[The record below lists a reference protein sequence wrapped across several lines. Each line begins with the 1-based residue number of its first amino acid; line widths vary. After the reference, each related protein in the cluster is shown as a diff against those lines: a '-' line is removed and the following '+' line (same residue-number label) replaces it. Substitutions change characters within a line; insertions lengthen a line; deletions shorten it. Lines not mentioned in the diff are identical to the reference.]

1 VSNLT
6 TQTASVTNVL
16 AVTAGAPTITP
27 APLPSYVETVGDH
40 LAWAPVITG
49 TQPITNYW
57 YLGSTLVQSN
67 VTPGAAGS
75 LTLTNIQTTSSGTY
89 TLVVSNFYGHASV
102 SGSLSVTPSRQSLS
116 SANLVVLRV
125 GDGVQTLSVAT
136 GNTLYLD
143 QYTASGGYVNTIQ
156 IPDQGTGLPYGTGG
170 SSSASL
176 PFGSPA
182 LLVAGAGPDA
192 PYEGVLTLAPN
203 GQSLN
208 FAGYCQAY
216 PFTGPDVSVIAQG
229 GGNWHGIAGV
239 DAYGYYTLSYT
250 NTGLYSAGNHQVHGA
265 VDSNGGGTNFYST
278 GQAGSG
284 YGIKY
289 LDTGAQHASG
299 SGIASVAG
307 SFSGTRVAQIVSGNL
322 VFSDAAAS
330 TIGIYGCFGLP
341 TGPASAALLIAET
354 NSPVDFAVSP
364 DLNTVYIADN
374 GIFGGTGSPAG
385 GVQRWDANGTG
396 SYGLPTY
403 GYSYTLGTGTGSTV
417 GARGLTVDFTAASAW
432 GAGVTGA
439 KVYATTG
446 ESSGNRLIKI
456 VDTGAASSATV
467 VAVTGSSQIL
477 SGVRFGPVVVSPSFA
492 AQPQP
497 QTGLAGSVVT
507 FSADAVGSG
516 PLTYQWYFQVGGV
529 GSFIAIHAATN
540 ATYTISSVGSG
551 NVGNY
556 YVVVKNP
563 GNLTVQSDTVSFT
576 LTAPPHF
583 TSGVYLGPDLGFQL
597 NFIGQAGTGYTIWAT
612 TDLALTPVQSTWAAL
627 TTGTFSGGTDTYTDT
642 NTGTNPQQFYI
653 ISVP

>member
-1 VSNLT
+1 
-6 TQTASVTNVL
+6 
-16 AVTAGAPTITP
+16 
-27 APLPSYVETVGDH
+27 
-40 LAWAPVITG
+40 
-49 TQPITNYW
+49 
-57 YLGSTLVQSN
+57 
-67 VTPGAAGS
+67 
-75 LTLTNIQTTSSGTY
+75 
-89 TLVVSNFYGHASV
+89 
-102 SGSLSVTPSRQSLS
+102 
-116 SANLVVLRV
+116 
-125 GDGVQTLSVAT
+125 
-136 GNTLYLD
+136 
-143 QYTASGGYVNTIQ
+143 
-156 IPDQGTGLPYGTGG
+156 
-170 SSSASL
+170 
-176 PFGSPA
+176 
-182 LLVAGAGPDA
+182 
-192 PYEGVLTLAPN
+192 VLTLAPN

-216 PFTGPDVSVIAQG
+216 PFAGPDVSVIAG
-229 GGNWHGIAGV
+229 SSGSWHGIAGV

-250 NTGLYSAGNHQVHGA
+250 NTGLYSAGNHQIHGA
-265 VDSNGGGTNFYST
+265 VDSNGSGTNFYST

-289 LDTGAQHASG
+289 LDTGFQPANG

-307 SFSGTRVAQIVSGNL
+307 SFSGTRVAQIIGGNL

-330 TIGIYGCFGLP
+330 TVGIYGCIGLP
-341 TGPASAALLIAET
+341 TGPASAAILIAET
-354 NSPVDFAVSP
+354 NSPVDFAASP
-364 DLNTVYIADN
+364 DLQTVYITDN
-374 GIFGGTGSPAG
+374 GAFAGTSVQAG
-385 GVQRWDANGTG
+385 GIQRWDVNGI
-396 SYGLPTY
+396 SPYGLPTY

-417 GARGLTVDFTAASAW
+417 GARGLTVDFSAASAW

-467 VAVTGSSQIL
+467 VAVAGSSQIL

-497 QTGLAGSVVT
+497 HAGLAGSALT

-529 GSFIAIHAATN
+529 DSFIAIPAATN
-540 ATYTISSVGSG
+540 ATYTINSVGSG

-563 GNLTVQSDTVSFT
+563 GNLTVQSDPVSFT
-576 LTAPPHF
+576 LEAPPHF
-583 TSGVYLGPDLGFQL
+583 TSGVYLGPELGFQL

-627 TTGTFSGGTDTYTDT
+627 TTGTFSGGTDTFTDP
-642 NTGTNPQQFYI
+642 NVGTNPQQFYI